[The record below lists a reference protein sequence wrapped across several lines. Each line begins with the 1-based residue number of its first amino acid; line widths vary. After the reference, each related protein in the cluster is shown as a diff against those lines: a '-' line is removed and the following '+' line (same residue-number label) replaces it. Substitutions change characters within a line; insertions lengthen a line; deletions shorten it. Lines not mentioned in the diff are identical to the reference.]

1 MNKNDII
8 DYINFNWKQNY
19 NYNVSYDIVITGI
32 YYMLLYVNNNSYY
45 IELKHVKKFILNRKL
60 KNILYENTI

>member
-19 NYNVSYDIVITGI
+19 NYNVGYDIVITGI